1 MGTSRHKIIYGC
13 TVSGCQSRRFSYRG
27 LLGLHMRIEHDMPVN
42 VVELEPGSPAP
53 EPLFSRASE
62 TLLSCPYHCTTVGT
76 FAEICCGLYD
86 ATHLPNH
93 QSVREKCQEA
103 CIFFEAI
110 DYWSHITMMSRAEK
124 LAQGYEYRIQLINIM
139 RDLSLTSEMQLVTMM
154 SGVDR
159 KMIVCLKRLVCRT
172 AGQRPVQKLVG
183 ANAQHLL
190 DFIYDILRNQDNGG
204 ANPVAEFGPIKIASL
219 KGHLRNKLF
228 RDATRLAERTRKMPS
243 GLRVDRVVLT
253 DSSPFGSGAYGDVY
267 EGKLDGR
274 RVAIKRMR
282 VYQRTTSD
290 EKDNLD
296 KILCKEVLILSQLSH
311 PNILPFYGIDVH
323 SFNGKPALVSLFLKR
338 GHVME
343 YLKGKESDELV
354 QQLCTGILMGLQYLH
369 TNNIVHGDL
378 RPPNILIDDDGRV
391 KLSDFGLANFADSTL
406 RSTSNPEGGAQSPE
420 QYTENYRPSK
430 EADVFAVGTV
440 CWEVRNPYPAIIMAY

>member
-1 MGTSRHKIIYGC
+1 
-13 TVSGCQSRRFSYRG
+13 
-27 LLGLHMRIEHDMPVN
+27 
-42 VVELEPGSPAP
+42 
-53 EPLFSRASE
+53 
-62 TLLSCPYHCTTVGT
+62 
-76 FAEICCGLYD
+76 
-86 ATHLPNH
+86 
-93 QSVREKCQEA
+93 
-103 CIFFEAI
+103 
-110 DYWSHITMMSRAEK
+110 MMSRAEK
-124 LAQGYEYRIQLINIM
+124 LAQGYEYRIQLINVCRAFLPWELNQDLRDTQIM

-190 DFIYDILRNQDNGG
+190 DFIYDVSIKNTIRTFGTNLPFRQILRNQDNGG

-296 KILCKEVLILSQLSH
+296 KVRGTLFERERLKLIH
-311 PNILPFYGIDVH
+311 F
-323 SFNGKPALVSLFLKR
+323 
-338 GHVME
+338 
-343 YLKGKESDELV
+343 
-354 QQLCTGILMGLQYLH
+354 
-369 TNNIVHGDL
+369 
-378 RPPNILIDDDGRV
+378 
-391 KLSDFGLANFADSTL
+391 
-406 RSTSNPEGGAQSPE
+406 
-420 QYTENYRPSK
+420 SK
-430 EADVFAVGTV
+430 
-440 CWEVRNPYPAIIMAY
+440 